1 MKCLVCSSLFPDYME
16 NCLSQDVIDELEHH
30 FRFCEK
36 CRVCFSTYRLTVML
50 SSKVEQPAAVSP
62 ESVER
67 LTSLLI
73 QRFFNGARGA

>member
-1 MKCLVCSSLFPDYME
+1 
-16 NCLSQDVIDELEHH
+16 
-30 FRFCEK
+30 
-36 CRVCFSTYRLTVML
+36 ML